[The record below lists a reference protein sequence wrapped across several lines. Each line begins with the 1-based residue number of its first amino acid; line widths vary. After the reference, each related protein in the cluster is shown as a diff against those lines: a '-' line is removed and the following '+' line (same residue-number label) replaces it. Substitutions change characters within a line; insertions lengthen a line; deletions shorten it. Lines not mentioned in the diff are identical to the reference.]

1 MNADPVLQAIARV
14 APDVE
19 PELAD
24 LDPDIDLWTEF
35 QLDSMDRLAV
45 LSQLAEQTGVEI
57 PDRDAAAL
65 TSVNSI
71 VEYLSAAGGS

>member
-1 MNADPVLQAIARV
+1 MNHDIVLQAIASI

-24 LDPDIDLWTEF
+24 LDPDIDLWTEL

-45 LSQLAEQTGVEI
+45 LSRLAEQTGVEI
-57 PDRDAAAL
+57 PERDSAGL
-65 TSVNSI
+65 TSVNAI
-71 VEYLSAAGGS
+71 AEYLVAAIA

>member
-1 MNADPVLQAIARV
+1 MNNDIVLQAIANV

-24 LDPDIDLWTEF
+24 LDPDIDLWAEF

-45 LSQLAEQTGVEI
+45 LGQLAEQTGVEI
-57 PDRDAAAL
+57 PDRDAAGL
-65 TSVNSI
+65 MSVNAI
-71 VEYLSAAGGS
+71 VAYLAAASA